1 MRKSLGGVFSKGE
14 TSEAAERTAVRLMD
28 SDDQASLSALPEWQL
43 VQRIAASRGFSKSEP
58 LKNFLLYVCERS
70 LTGDAQEIAE
80 QRIGIRIFG
89 RPEGYDPGDDNIV
102 RSYARML
109 RKRLDAYFAG
119 EGANEI
125 LHLLIPRGRY
135 VPVFEIAPNARKPV
149 AAELPAPF
157 FVHEDSTHFADN
169 APDQPLVPIPKARF
183 HWYSAAIGL
192 LTGCVLALLI
202 WIAARV
208 LTAEQNSSAAHA
220 LWTQMFEPA
229 RNTLIVP
236 ADSGLGILENLTH
249 SQISVDAYANG
260 SFLAQMHP
268 PEGLDWGNF
277 NDLSNQHYTS
287 MVALG
292 ITAALERLPEFTP
305 DRTQIRYARA
315 VTAEDIHNSNVI
327 LIGSVHS
334 NPWVALF
341 SSRFN
346 FQLTYTPEVD
356 RSFIVNQHPLTG
368 EEAVY
373 HNETNSTLNR
383 TYGTVVYLPDA
394 GGAGHVLLIQGLN
407 MAATQAAANILFNK
421 KAIAP
426 VLTQAARRD
435 GFLRPFELLVETT
448 SIGAA
453 APEARVIATRIYP
466 Q

>member
-1 MRKSLGGVFSKGE
+1 MRKSLDGVFSKGE
-14 TSEAAERTAVRLMD
+14 TSEAAERKAVRLAD
-28 SDDQASLSALPEWQL
+28 SDEQASLSALPEWQL
-43 VQRIAASRGFSKSEP
+43 VQRIAASRGFNKSEL

-70 LTGDAQEIAE
+70 LTGDAQEITE

-89 RPEGYDPGDDNIV
+89 RPEGYDPGEDNIV
-102 RSYARML
+102 RSYARMM

-119 EGANEI
+119 EGANEN
-125 LHLLIPRGRY
+125 LRLLVPRGAY
-135 VPVFEIAPNARKPV
+135 VPVFELAPNARKPV
-149 AAELPAPF
+149 VAELPAPF
-157 FVHEDSTHFADN
+157 SVHQGSTHSLDD
-169 APDQPLVPIPKARF
+169 APDEPVASISKARF
-183 HWYSAAIGL
+183 HWYSAVVGMLA
-192 LTGCVLALLI
+192 GCVLALLI
-202 WIAARV
+202 WTAAHMF
-208 LTAEQNSSAAHA
+208 TAQQNSSAAHT
-220 LWTQMFEPA
+220 LWAQMFEPS

-236 ADSGLGILENLTH
+236 ADSGLGIVENLTH

-260 SFLAQMHP
+260 SFLAQMRP

-277 NDLSNQHYTS
+277 NDLSSQHYTS
-287 MVALG
+287 IVDLE

-327 LIGSVHS
+327 LLGSVHS

-346 FQLTYTPEVD
+346 FQLTYTSEVD

-373 HNETNSTLNR
+373 HNETNGTLNR
-383 TYGTVVYLPDA
+383 TYGTVVYLSDA

-421 KAIAP
+421 KVIAP